1 MAQAHVWNQSFA
13 STSASARKPY
23 FLAKFPFT
31 IFLQGSCFWFF
42 QCDAPFHPSPRTIAE
57 KNPRWY
63 HQRWRSHN
71 SKMATPG
78 KGEISTVTSDG
89 FPRSNREFY
98 AEKKETNN
106 LFTLRQKMRLGK
118 KERKKESCRSYH
130 AQNQFQ
136 DSAHRRKENSL
147 ITGIKPFG

>member
-1 MAQAHVWNQSFA
+1 MFEIKVLLQ
-13 STSASARKPY
+13 
-23 FLAKFPFT
+23 LALRLENH
-31 IFLQGSCFWFF
+31 IFLPSFPSLFSCKAPASGSFNAMLLFIQAQEQLQKKPW
-42 QCDAPFHPSPRTIAE
+42 
-57 KNPRWY
+57 WY

-136 DSAHRRKENSL
+136 DSAHRGKENSL